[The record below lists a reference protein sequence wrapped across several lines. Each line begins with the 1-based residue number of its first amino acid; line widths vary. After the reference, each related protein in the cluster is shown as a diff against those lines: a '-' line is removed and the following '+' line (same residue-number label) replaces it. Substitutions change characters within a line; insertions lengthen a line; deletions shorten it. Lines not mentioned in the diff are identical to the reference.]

1 MIGILKFFPIIV
13 CISVILISGCEGTGI
28 SNVDIPT
35 ELNGDWNI
43 TGALIA
49 NDDSR
54 RVDINQDFEIMDGR
68 IYLQGDG
75 EIDGTFIANQ
85 LIIKFK
91 SVVFDQDVEGS
102 GRVKV
107 TADASIVTTILNEDE
122 PEYNGIAVG
131 VFKTESEIEGE
142 SSVELS
148 GNFVLKRI

>member
-1 MIGILKFFPIIV
+1 MIGILKIFTIIV
-13 CISVILISGCEGTGI
+13 CISVILFSGCEGTGI

-102 GRVKV
+102 GRVKI

-148 GNFVLKRI
+148 GSFILRRI

>member
-1 MIGILKFFPIIV
+1 VIGILKFFPIIV

-102 GRVKV
+102 GRVKI